1 MNELLE
7 AARKGRG
14 KSERSLALIAEGKDI
29 LSVIHPASVRATCYQ
44 LFGRKVIESMAKSE
58 TNRVSVQLTY
68 ARESGLIPWD
78 WIVDE
83 TREVEHQFSAWDDL
97 AEYLDTVRTDYAR
110 DRWTRQPNRVEVWSE
125 KGTVRGTLKP
135 ILQKYGVPF
144 LPLHGFSSAT
154 ALFDA
159 VERSHST
166 KQFVI
171 ALYVGDWD
179 PSGMRMSERDIPTRL
194 DRYGGVID
202 FRRIALTKEHCRQL
216 GTRPSFS
223 VETKRRDSNYA
234 WFKEHYGSR
243 CWELDAMNPAD
254 LRAVVEQAIR
264 ECIDWDIWAQ
274 DDRVEAAELVSIE
287 KVISTWPSIS
297 GPASK

>member
-110 DRWTRQPNRVEVWSE
+110 DRWTRQP
-125 KGTVRGTLKP
+125 KP
-135 ILQKYGVPF
+135 
-144 LPLHGFSSAT
+144 
-154 ALFDA
+154 
-159 VERSHST
+159 R
-166 KQFVI
+166 
-171 ALYVGDWD
+171 
-179 PSGMRMSERDIPTRL
+179 
-194 DRYGGVID
+194 
-202 FRRIALTKEHCRQL
+202 
-216 GTRPSFS
+216 
-223 VETKRRDSNYA
+223 
-234 WFKEHYGSR
+234 
-243 CWELDAMNPAD
+243 
-254 LRAVVEQAIR
+254 
-264 ECIDWDIWAQ
+264 
-274 DDRVEAAELVSIE
+274 
-287 KVISTWPSIS
+287 
-297 GPASK
+297 